1 MRADEPVPPGRTGL
15 RVSRLGLG
23 LASLGGLFAP
33 VTDRDATAVLDRA
46 WRSGIRLYGPGP
58 VRVPACCQGRR
69 PAARAHAHSRARLIP
84 DGRPGAVLA
93 FPTMN
98 R

>member
-23 LASLGGLFAP
+23 LASLGGLFTP

-46 WRSGIRLYGPGP
+46 WRSGIRLCDPGP
-58 VRVPACCQGRR
+58 VRVLAGRRGRR
-69 PAARAHAHSRARLIP
+69 PAARALALALARLIP
-84 DGRPGAVLA
+84 DGRPGAVQA

>member
-1 MRADEPVPPGRTGL
+1 MRAAEPVPLGLTGL

-23 LASLGGLFAP
+23 LASLSGLFAP

-46 WRSGIRLYGPGP
+46 WRSGIRLCDPGP
-58 VRVPACCQGRR
+58 VRVLAGRQGRR
-69 PAARAHAHSRARLIP
+69 PAAGAHALALARLIP
-84 DGRPGAVLA
+84 DGRPGPVLA

>member
-1 MRADEPVPPGRTGL
+1 MPLGRTGL
-15 RVSRLGLG
+15 RVSRLGLC

-46 WRSGIRLYGPGP
+46 WRSGNRLCDPGP
-58 VRVPACCQGRR
+58 VRVLADRRGRR